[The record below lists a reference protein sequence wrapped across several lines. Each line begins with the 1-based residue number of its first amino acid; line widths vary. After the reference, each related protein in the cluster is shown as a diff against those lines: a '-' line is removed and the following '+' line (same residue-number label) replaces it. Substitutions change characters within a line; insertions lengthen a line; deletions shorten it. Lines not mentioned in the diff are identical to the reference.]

1 MKPKVLLDPHFRPLE
16 PLFPPEQIARMR
28 TFADVIWA
36 RDEPMPPEEL
46 DKIKPDLEA
55 IITGH
60 WRHGSVDEYPKLK
73 AILEVGGSFPR
84 PDLVDYTACFRRGI
98 RILSCAPGFAP
109 AVAEM
114 ALVMAIAAGRGLVW
128 QHEAFRTGGEKWGHK
143 GSVDDFLLFDKPVG
157 FIGFGNLA
165 RVLKSLLA
173 PFRCQIKAYDPWLTD
188 AYLRAQGVTPAPVEE
203 LLSESKV
210 VFVLAVPS
218 QANKA
223 LLDRAHLEMIRPD
236 AVLVLISRSHLV
248 DFDALTEMALAG
260 RLTAAIDVFPE
271 EPLPLDHP
279 IRKAPNVILSAHRA
293 GGGSETYR
301 YIGEMVT
308 NDLEAVCT
316 GRPPQQMQQAQAEY
330 IVARGEVSTK

>member
-16 PLFPPEQIARMR
+16 PLFPPDRIERMR
-28 TFADVIWA
+28 AFADVLWA
-36 RDEPMPPEEL
+36 RDDPMPPEDLE
-46 DKIKPDLEA
+46 KIKPEVAA

-60 WRHGSVDEYPKLK
+60 WRHGSVEGYPKLK
-73 AILEVGGSFPR
+73 AILEVGGSFPL
-84 PDLVDYTACFRRGI
+84 PTLVDYTACFRRGI
-98 RILSCAPGFAP
+98 RVLSCAPGFAP

-114 ALVMAIAAGRGLVW
+114 ALVMAIAAGRRLVW
-128 QHEAFRTGGEKWGHK
+128 EHEAFRHGKEKWGHR
-143 GSVDDFLLFDKPVG
+143 GNVEDFMLFDKPIG

-165 RVLKSLLA
+165 RVLKSLVT
-173 PFRCQIKAYDPWLTD
+173 PFRCPILAYDPWLTD
-188 AYLRAQGVTPAPVEE
+188 AYLRTQGVMPAPLET
-203 LLSESKV
+203 LLSESKI

-223 LLDRAHLEMIRPD
+223 LLDRAHLEMVRPD

-248 DFDALTEMALAG
+248 DFAALTEMALAG

-293 GGGSETYR
+293 GGGPETYR

-308 NDLEAVCT
+308 NDLEAVLT
-316 GRPPQQMQQAQAEY
+316 GRPSQQMQQAQPEY
-330 IVARGEVSTK
+330 ILARG